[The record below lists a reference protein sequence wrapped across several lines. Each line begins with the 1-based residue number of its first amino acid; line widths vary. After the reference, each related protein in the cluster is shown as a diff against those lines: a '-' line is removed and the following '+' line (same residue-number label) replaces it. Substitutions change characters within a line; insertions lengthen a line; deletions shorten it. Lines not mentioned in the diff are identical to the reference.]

1 MENFKTLLI
10 LIIVVWFFGKL
21 FRELKLPIIFGELI
35 GGVVVGPLLLDLVSP
50 DNEAVLILSELG
62 IFFLMLHSGIETN
75 PKELLKA
82 SKKSILIAIG
92 GALLPFL
99 GGFFV
104 AKAFEQTF
112 ESALFIGMGL
122 SITAIAI
129 SIRLFKEYKIQNL
142 KIAHISIGAAIIN
155 DILALILF
163 SVVMTIK
170 KEGIVDWREIIF
182 MIGKISL
189 FFGTILFIGNHY
201 AAYLSTFLKRKGFT
215 LTLIL
220 ALGLGLIAEF
230 IGLHIILGAFLAGLF
245 IQKELL
251 SEKIYNK
258 IEDRI
263 YGLSYSFLGP
273 IFFASLAFHLD
284 FSALINTP
292 LFLTLLLIVAFLGKI
307 LGAGGMAYL
316 QKIKWQ
322 DSLIIGN
329 AMNSRGAVELII
341 ASIGFKEGLI
351 GKDVFS
357 ILIFIAFTT
366 TLISIFTMNPLVK
379 LAKIHTKK

>member
-10 LIIVVWFFGKL
+10 LIIVIWLFGKI
-21 FRELKLPIIFGELI
+21 FRDLKLPIIFGELI
-35 GGVVVGPLLLDLVSP
+35 GGIVVGPLLLDLVQP
-50 DNEAVLILSELG
+50 ENEAVSILSELG

-82 SKKSILIAIG
+82 SKKSVLIALG
-92 GALLPFL
+92 GALLPFF
-99 GGFFV
+99 GGFWV
-104 AKAFEQTF
+104 AQIFGQPV
-112 ESALFIGMGL
+112 ESSLFIGMGL

-129 SIRLFKEYKIQNL
+129 SVRLFKECKIQNL
-142 KIAHISIGAAIIN
+142 KVAHITLGAAIID

-163 SVVMTIK
+163 SIVMTIGK
-170 KEGIVDWREIIF
+170 DGSINWNEILL
-182 MIGKISL
+182 MLGKVIL
-189 FFGTILFIGNHY
+189 FFGTVLFIGNKY
-201 AAYLSTFLKRKGFT
+201 AHHLSRFLKKKGFT
-215 LTLIL
+215 FTLII
-220 ALGLGLIAEF
+220 ALGLGLLAEK

-251 SEKIYNK
+251 NEHIYNK

-284 FSALINTP
+284 FSAITNTP
-292 LFLTLLLIVAFLGKI
+292 FFLLAIFLVAVLGKV

-316 QKIKWQ
+316 QKIRWQ

-341 ASIGFKEGLI
+341 ASIGLQEGLI
-351 GKDVFS
+351 GKEVFS
-357 ILIFIAFTT
+357 ILIFIAFST
-366 TLISIFTMNPLVK
+366 TLVSVFTMEGLVK
-379 LAKIHTKK
+379 LAKIHVKK